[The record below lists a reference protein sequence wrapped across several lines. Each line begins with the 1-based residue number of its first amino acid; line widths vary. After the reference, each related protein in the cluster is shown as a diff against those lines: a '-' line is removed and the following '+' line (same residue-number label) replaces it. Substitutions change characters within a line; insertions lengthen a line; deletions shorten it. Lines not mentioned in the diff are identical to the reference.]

1 MRFQDKVAIVAG
13 GGGGIGRAISAG
25 LGVEGAQVVIW
36 DTYEIGGM
44 QTVEQIKVSGGKA
57 LSEKVDV
64 TQYGQVKDASQRV
77 IQRFGQVDILVVT
90 VGGGVFKFLKDM
102 PAEFWRQ
109 QVNYNIKTVFN
120 CSHAVAPHMIQ
131 RNYGKIL
138 NFLSTTGGTPG
149 LAGYGAG
156 KAGVVALTKTLAGE
170 LAQHKINVNAMG
182 PGGVVLTPLT
192 LGAYAAMPGGIQMME
207 QQLKMMPRGA
217 NTPEWV
223 AKVALFMVSDDAE
236 RLSGQLIN

>member
-13 GGGGIGRAISAG
+13 GGGGIGRAISVG

-36 DTYEIGGM
+36 DTYEVGGM
-44 QTVEQIKVSGGKA
+44 QTVEEIKNGGGKA
-57 LSEKVDV
+57 LSEKIDV

-77 IQRFGQVDILVVT
+77 IQRFGQVDVLVVT

-102 PAEFWRQ
+102 PAEFWQ
-109 QVNYNIKTVFN
+109 QQIDYNIKTVFN

-138 NFLSTTGGTPG
+138 NFISTTGGTPG

-156 KAGVVALTKTLAGE
+156 KAGVVAFTQTLAGE
-170 LAQHKINVNAMG
+170 LAQHKINVNCMT
-182 PGGVVLTPLT
+182 PQGVVLTPLT
-192 LGAYAAMPGGIQMME
+192 LGAFAAMPGGLQALE
-207 QQLKMMPRGA
+207 QIKMMPRGV
-217 NTPEWV
+217 NTPELV

-236 RLSGQLIN
+236 RLSGQIIR